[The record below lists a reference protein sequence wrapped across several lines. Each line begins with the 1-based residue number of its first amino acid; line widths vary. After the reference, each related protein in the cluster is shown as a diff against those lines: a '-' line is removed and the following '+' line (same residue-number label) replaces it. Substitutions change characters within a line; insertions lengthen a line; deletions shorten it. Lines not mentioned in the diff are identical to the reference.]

1 MKKLLITLLL
11 CLMPVAAMAAPGWE
25 RSITAE
31 WGYDAPADLVLTG
44 FRMYQ
49 EGVAVCDFT
58 GPDLRTGTCNIL
70 LLKRS
75 TPFTLTAVFASGEE
89 SPHSDAYVLLD
100 WGPKPKIIRM
110 AVKL

>member
-1 MKKLLITLLL
+1 MKRLLL
-11 CLMPVAAMAAPGWE
+11 LLVLLVVPTMVNAVPVWD
-25 RSITAE
+25 RNITVE

-100 WGPKPKIIRM
+100 WGPKPRIIR
-110 AVKL
+110 LESR

>member
-11 CLMPVAAMAAPGWE
+11 CLCPVAAMAAPGWE

-49 EGVAVCDFT
+49 EGIVACDLPGT
-58 GPDLRTGTCNIL
+58 EARTASCGVIL
-70 LLKRS
+70 SKRS
-75 TPFTLTAVFASGEE
+75 TPFTMTAVFQNGEE
-89 SPHSDAYVLLD
+89 SPHSEAYVVND
-100 WGPKPKIIRM
+100 WGPKPKIIRFIINW
-110 AVKL
+110 

>member
-1 MKKLLITLLL
+1 MKRILIALLL
-11 CLMPVAAMAAPGWE
+11 CLCPAMVMAAPGWE

-100 WGPKPKIIRM
+100 WGPKPRIIR
-110 AVKL
+110 LESR

>member
-1 MKKLLITLLL
+1 MKRILIALLL

-25 RSITAE
+25 RNITAE

-49 EGVAVCDFT
+49 EGVAVCDFA

-75 TPFTLTAVFASGEE
+75 TPFTLTAVFSSGEE
-89 SPHSDAYVLLD
+89 SPHSDAYALLD
-100 WGPKPKIIRM
+100 WGPKPRIIR
-110 AVKL
+110 LESR